1 MHGKTFQIGHIG
13 QPEVRQN
20 GNGKTYVRFGVNM
33 AKKPTDEPMWLNCIL
48 GGRFAEVMKDRLMRG
63 QLVFVE
69 GQLSMRKADN
79 GTVYT
84 NLMVDVCRIMRDP
97 RSAANGNGNDGD
109 EDGEIP
115 F

>member
-1 MHGKTFQIGHIG
+1 MWGKTIQIGHIG
-13 QPEVRQN
+13 EPEVRAN
-20 GNGKTYVRFGVNM
+20 GNGKTYVRFGINM
-33 AKKPTDEPMWLNCIL
+33 AKKPTDEAMWLNCII

-69 GQLSMRKADN
+69 GALSFRKADN

-84 NLMVDVCRIMRDP
+84 NLMVDTCRILRDP
-97 RSAANGNGNDGD
+97 RSANGDAGDGE
-109 EDGEIP
+109 EDGNIP

>member
-1 MHGKTFQIGHIG
+1 MWGKTIQIGHIG
-13 QPEVRQN
+13 EPEARTN
-20 GNGKTYVRFGVNM
+20 DKGNTYVRFGINM
-33 AKKPTDEPMWLNCIL
+33 AKKAGADPMWLNCIL

-69 GQLSMRKADN
+69 GELSFRKADN

-84 NLMVDVCRIMRDP
+84 NLMVDTCRILRDP
-97 RSAANGNGNDGD
+97 RSAGAAGNED

>member
-1 MHGKTFQIGHIG
+1 MWGTTIQIGHIG
-13 QPEVRQN
+13 EPEVRSN
-20 GNGKTYVRFGVNM
+20 DKGKTYVRFGINM
-33 AKKPTDEPMWLNCIL
+33 AKKSADEPMWLNCII

-69 GQLSMRKADN
+69 GELSFRKANN

-84 NLMVDVCRIMRDP
+84 NLMVDTCRILRDP
-97 RSAANGNGNDGD
+97 RSANGNAGNED